1 MVGISILSQYIYSN
15 FQLIF
20 LSKPDFNS
28 WSSFALSWVDKVTT
42 GKESF
47 VSVFENV
54 ARSITT
60 SVKTITQISDLVK
73 IRLILQLIKGI

>member
-20 LSKPDFNS
+20 LSKPDLNS

-47 VSVFENV
+47 VSVIENV
-54 ARSITT
+54 ARWITT
-60 SVKTITQISDLVK
+60 SVKNITQISDLVK
-73 IRLILQLIKGI
+73 IKLILQLIKGT

>member
-54 ARSITT
+54 ARWITT
-60 SVKTITQISDLVK
+60 VKTITQISDLVK